1 MHNFNDED
9 AFEQLG
15 FEDFEQLDP
24 KAEKPTQRKGPS
36 LKARA
41 IDFLSRREHSRLE
54 LQRKL
59 QRHSDDTA
67 LIESLLDELESQ
79 NWLCNERFAQSLLN
93 RRAHKYGNRR
103 IFHELRQ
110 QGIESHQLESIQE
123 QLADSEFERAQEV
136 WSRKFGFLPTDQKMY
151 AKQFR
156 FMASRGFGPDLLR
169 KILDH
174 FHETS

>member
-15 FEDFEQLDP
+15 FEDFEQLDT

-59 QRHSDDTA
+59 QRHSDDPV

-103 IFHELRQ
+103 IFQELQQ
-110 QGIESHQLESIQE
+110 QGVGEQQLEKIRD
-123 QLADSEFERAQEV
+123 QLIDSEFERAQEV
-136 WSRKFGFLPTDQKMY
+136 WSRKFGLLPTDQKMY

-156 FMASRGFGPDLLR
+156 FMASRGFNPGLLR
-169 KILDH
+169 KILDR
-174 FHETS
+174 FQESN

>member
-15 FEDFEQLDP
+15 FEDFEQLDT
-24 KAEKPTQRKGPS
+24 KAEKPISPKGPS

-59 QRHSDDTA
+59 QRHSDDLA
-67 LIESLLDELESQ
+67 LIEKLLDELELQ
-79 NWLCNERFAQSLLN
+79 NWLNNERFAQSLVN

-110 QGIESHQLESIQE
+110 QGVESHQLASIQE
-123 QLADSEFERAQEV
+123 QLAETELERAQEI
-136 WSRKFGFLPTDQKMY
+136 WSKKFGFFPTDQKAY

-174 FHETS
+174 YHEDK